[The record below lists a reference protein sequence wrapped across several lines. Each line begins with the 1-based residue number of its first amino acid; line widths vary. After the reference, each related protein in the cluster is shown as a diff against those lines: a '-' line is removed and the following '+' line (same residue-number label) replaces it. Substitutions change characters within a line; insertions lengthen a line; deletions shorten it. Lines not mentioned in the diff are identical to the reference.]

1 VAEKT
6 ETKATGSGQRLP
18 SAARRESILRA
29 AGPLF
34 ARSGYAGTRL
44 DDVAAAA
51 GVTKPIL
58 YRHFGS
64 KKGLYMALLAKH
76 EDDLPSF
83 FERVAGIADDLPPAA
98 LVRAI
103 LEHWL
108 DYARANRH
116 TWVMLFRDGGGGED
130 VRRLRLEVSARAQQL
145 LGEFVK
151 ARGGRIPPEQVEPTA
166 ALLTSGLA
174 GMVLWW
180 ADHPEAPKER
190 LVEVALRVA
199 APLLEDG

>member
-1 VAEKT
+1 MKE
-6 ETKATGSGQRLP
+6 GGRRLP
-18 SAARRESILRA
+18 SAERRAGILRV

-44 DDVAAAA
+44 DEIAAAA

-76 EDDLPSF
+76 QNDLPTF
-83 FERVAGIADDLPPAA
+83 FERVAGIEDDLSPAA

-116 TWVMLFRDGGGGED
+116 SWVLLFRDGGGDED
-130 VRRLRLEVSARAQQL
+130 IRALRLEVSARARQVL
-145 LGEFVK
+145 AEFVR
-151 ARGGRIPPEQVEPTA
+151 ARAGHRVPPEQVEPTA
-166 ALLTSGLA
+166 ALLTEGLA

-180 ADHPEAPKER
+180 VDHPEAPKEL
-190 LVEVALRVA
+190 LVEAAARVTV
-199 APLLEDG
+199 PLLDPA

>member
-1 VAEKT
+1 MAE
-6 ETKATGSGQRLP
+6 ETIESAGRLP
-18 SAARRESILRA
+18 SAARRASILRA

-34 ARSGYAGTRL
+34 ARSGYAATRL
-44 DDVAAAA
+44 DDVAAAT

-108 DYARANRH
+108 EYARANRH
-116 TWVMLFRDGGGGED
+116 TWVMLFRDGGGDDD
-130 VRRLRLEVSARAQQL
+130 VRALRLEVSARARQL
-145 LGEFVK
+145 LAEFVR
-151 ARGGRIPPEQVEPTA
+151 ARAGERIPPEQIEPTA
-166 ALLTSGLA
+166 ALLTNGLA

-180 ADHPEAPKER
+180 VDHPETPKEL
-190 LVEVALRVA
+190 LVEVAARVC
-199 APLLEDG
+199 APLLDGG